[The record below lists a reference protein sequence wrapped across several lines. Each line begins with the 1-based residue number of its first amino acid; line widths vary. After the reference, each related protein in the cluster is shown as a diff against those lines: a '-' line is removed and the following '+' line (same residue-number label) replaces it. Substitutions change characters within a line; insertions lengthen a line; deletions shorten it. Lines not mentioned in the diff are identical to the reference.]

1 MDDLAS
7 ATNSAAQL
15 QALQSRHAAEL
26 VFTRCGNMMVAL
38 NPHVALPHL
47 FSRKEEQSHLRALG
61 RQLPPH
67 VYELGARA
75 LSAVACEGECQC
87 LALVG
92 PSGAGKTFLARRLV
106 QQLAAGSASGAAI
119 EDALLRGC
127 ALLDLF
133 GSVHAPPP
141 AAAASGGAR
150 AAQPAEAA

>member
-1 MDDLAS
+1 MALTPRALRVRSQAALPFFWGRKGPFPHLPMDDLAS

-87 LALVG
+87 LDM
-92 PSGAGKTFLARRLV
+92 AR
-106 QQLAAGSASGAAI
+106 
-119 EDALLRGC
+119 
-127 ALLDLF
+127 
-133 GSVHAPPP
+133 
-141 AAAASGGAR
+141 
-150 AAQPAEAA
+150 